1 MAMNPKI
8 SDLKPDADG
17 VTRLSGGNP
26 QIAKGYGDEVVQSY
40 IAALTGWQQREA
52 KIIDGLITAA
62 VPNVLKA
69 VKWNSP
75 MYGVTE
81 RHYFTSFHAM
91 KNYLKLG
98 FFNGGQLVPP
108 PPEPSK
114 NPDVRYLHVTEAGF
128 DHAQF
133 SAWIKAAAQLPGE
146 KM

>member
-1 MAMNPKI
+1 MNPKI
-8 SDLKPDADG
+8 PGLKPDTDG

-26 QIAKGYGDEVVQSY
+26 QIAKGYGDAVVQSY

-52 KIIDGLITAA
+52 KIIDSLITEA

-75 MYGVTE
+75 LYGVTE
-81 RHYFTSFHAM
+81 HRYFLSFHAM

-98 FFNGGQLVPP
+98 FFNGSELSPP
-108 PPEPSK
+108 PPELSK
-114 NPDVRYLHVTEAGF
+114 TPTMRYLHVTEAGF

-133 SAWIKAAAQLPGE
+133 TAWIKAAAQLPGE